1 MQNLAHIL
9 KKIKNATNSALDRFC
24 RVFLASFGFGIFG
37 IICGCGNLIFVPLIL
52 LKLHRYKKV
61 QYFSRDL
68 VRYAWRLFLWI
79 LRFSKR
85 VQYRFAISSHLHSSK
100 NPNQHFTKSKI
111 LDNVGNPS
119 EIIIANHPSL
129 LDVVLLIAHI
139 PRINCVIKAS
149 LAKNIFL
156 FGAIKASGYI
166 LNTANEEI
174 LSQSIDALKMGESL
188 LIFPEGTRTKD
199 KIILHKAA
207 SYIAIHSAKNLSAI
221 FIKMSPKSLQ
231 KDSKWYNTTT
241 QTLRYELS
249 LEAQITLDEFEK
261 ERVDSI
267 RVRHLHEILSNLYHS
282 LNH

>member
-1 MQNLAHIL
+1 M
-9 KKIKNATNSALDRFC
+9 
-24 RVFLASFGFGIFG
+24 
-37 IICGCGNLIFVPLIL
+37 
-52 LKLHRYKKV
+52 
-61 QYFSRDL
+61 
-68 VRYAWRLFLWI
+68 
-79 LRFSKR
+79 
-85 VQYRFAISSHLHSSK
+85 
-100 NPNQHFTKSKI
+100 
-111 LDNVGNPS
+111 
-119 EIIIANHPSL
+119 
-129 LDVVLLIAHI
+129 
-139 PRINCVIKAS
+139 IKAS

-174 LSQSIDALKMGESL
+174 LRQSIDALKMGESL

>member
-1 MQNLAHIL
+1 MQNLAHIFM
-9 KKIKNATNSALDRFC
+9 KIKNATNNALDRFC
-24 RVFLASFGFGIFG
+24 RFFVASFLFGIFG
-37 IICGCGNLIFVPLIL
+37 IICGCGNLIFIPLIL
-52 LKLHRYKKV
+52 LRLHRYKKV

-79 LRFSKR
+79 LCISKR
-85 VQYRFAISSHLHSSK
+85 LQYRFTISSQLQSSK
-100 NPNQHFTKSKI
+100 KLQKTKT
-111 LDNVGNPS
+111 LDNVCNPS

-166 LNTANEEI
+166 LNTANEE
-174 LSQSIDALKMGESL
+174 LLRQSIDALKMGESL

-207 SYIAIHSAKNLSAI
+207 SYIAIHSAKHLSAI

-261 ERVDSI
+261 DRVDSI
-267 RVRHLHEILSNLYHS
+267 RVRYLHETLSNLYHS